1 MCIYS
6 ILPLLSSTVYG
17 DTRCTLMATVQI
29 SVWTQFSVASQSRL
43 STDVLLLMVFYQTG
57 VVAVLQGRLNF
68 MAQDKMCF
76 KSFEKVLF

>member
-1 MCIYS
+1 
-6 ILPLLSSTVYG
+6 
-17 DTRCTLMATVQI
+17 MATVQI

-76 KSFEKVLF
+76 KSLGKVLF